1 MSNAPPSKTGDCEN
15 CPEAQAAGQQPGY
28 AHIIY
33 TGGPAHVQYVVMRQ
47 LIPPRDPNIVTKY
60 GWPSI
65 RNDGGIE
72 YSDGEM
78 PPTPEGFEAV
88 GPRLFRPLWPF
99 CPYKILRARL
109 QDTGLLE
116 VEAICCHPP
125 SGKMHLKALALTD
138 CQNCPV
144 RPAERTVRAPSR
156 PGPPPKLLA

>member
-88 GPRLFRPLWPF
+88 GSRCF
-99 CPYKILRARL
+99 ARYGRSAPTRFFAL
-109 QDTGLLE
+109 DCRTLGSWRWK
-116 VEAICCHPP
+116 P
-125 SGKMHLKALALTD
+125 SAATRRQAR
-138 CQNCPV
+138 C
-144 RPAERTVRAPSR
+144 T
-156 PGPPPKLLA
+156 